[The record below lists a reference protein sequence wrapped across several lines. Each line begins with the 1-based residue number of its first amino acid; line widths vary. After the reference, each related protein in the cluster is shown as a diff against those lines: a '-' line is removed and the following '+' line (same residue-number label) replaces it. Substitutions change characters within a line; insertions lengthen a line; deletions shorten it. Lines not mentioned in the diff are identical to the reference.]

1 MSVLINFLVLM
12 TLLFGGLAQTAK
24 LPPRIAWS
32 IAIGCAVVAMS
43 LAIVRYARSRKKWPP
58 AAGRPRPAC
67 FSPVD

>member
-32 IAIGCAVVAMS
+32 IAIGCAVVAMT
-43 LAIVRYARSRKKWPP
+43 LAIVRYSRSRKQ
-58 AAGRPRPAC
+58 
-67 FSPVD
+67 